1 MVNLLIVEDN
11 IEFLS
16 HLQDEIV
23 ELEQDLEWRVDVV
36 TGLNGAKKKCQSN
49 EYDLALVDIILPD
62 GRGSELLDFFRILG
76 VNVDSVMISVLN
88 DPRTVL
94 ECIRLGA
101 VGYVDK
107 TDFLDGTQSIYTV
120 GRAVKNG
127 EAPIT
132 GSIAKLILESMQQPQ
147 LRDET
152 PRIHLSD
159 REHEVLNALS
169 KGFTMKEVAK
179 ILNISAQTVPVHAR
193 NIYKKL
199 NVNGK
204 AEAVYIA
211 RNQGL
216 IE

>member
-101 VGYVDK
+101 VG
-107 TDFLDGTQSIYTV
+107 
-120 GRAVKNG
+120 
-127 EAPIT
+127 
-132 GSIAKLILESMQQPQ
+132 
-147 LRDET
+147 
-152 PRIHLSD
+152 
-159 REHEVLNALS
+159 
-169 KGFTMKEVAK
+169 
-179 ILNISAQTVPVHAR
+179 
-193 NIYKKL
+193 
-199 NVNGK
+199 
-204 AEAVYIA
+204 
-211 RNQGL
+211 
-216 IE
+216 